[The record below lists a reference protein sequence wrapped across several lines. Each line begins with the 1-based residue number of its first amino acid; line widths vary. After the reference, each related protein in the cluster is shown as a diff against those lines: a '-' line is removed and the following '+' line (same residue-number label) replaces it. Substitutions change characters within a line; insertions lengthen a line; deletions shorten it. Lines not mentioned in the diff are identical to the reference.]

1 MGDHVPHMHQ
11 MSVERDGQTV
21 WVDGV
26 RFALGKAIDTDN
38 NCLID
43 TLRQKLN
50 IVCSTDY
57 VRQELQKLFAR
68 PGPSHVTAANFL
80 DLQLHWADV
89 IRLLG
94 EAYGQRLRPE
104 SFRIV
109 VVDVE
114 YLGHGDVAG
123 DGPTTFHIAR
133 ENGNHFI
140 PLIRQHG
147 LA

>member
-1 MGDHVPHMHQ
+1 
-11 MSVERDGQTV
+11 MS
-21 WVDGV
+21 
-26 RFALGKAIDTDN
+26 GKSCKS
-38 NCLID
+38 CLRG
-43 TLRQKLN
+43 L
-50 IVCSTDY
+50 
-57 VRQELQKLFAR
+57 
-68 PGPSHVTAANFL
+68 PSHVTAANFL

-123 DGPTTFHIAR
+123 GGPTTFHIAW